1 MTATHEGFAF
11 RRALIAFQAAVC
23 FVLVFGALLFT
34 KSFYNLMSVD
44 SGYQRHGVFMA
55 HLFFRDGD
63 LPVARRD
70 AFYSDLTERI
80 RSLPDIGSLAYAS
93 TPPLSGFFSDTQIS
107 VKGQIQGES
116 NMNRVS
122 PGYFAT
128 MGTPVLTGRDF
139 GRQDTVSSPRV
150 ALVTE
155 TFARRFFGDAPP
167 VGQTFSMPGGAGQRD
182 TDYQVI
188 GVVKDSK
195 YHTIREEFAP
205 IVFAAA
211 SQDVNAGLTRRYI
224 VRANGPIGSVM
235 SSIRRTVLEASP
247 SAALRF
253 GVLETQIQE
262 SLLRERLMAMLASA
276 FGAISM
282 VLAAVGLYGVLS
294 YIIAKRRNEIGIRMA
309 LGADRAG
316 ILRMVLAEVTALLAI
331 GLTAGVGLALLSAR
345 AATTLLYGLEWFD
358 PGMLTLT
365 LVTLC
370 GTGLAAGAW
379 PTFKAAGIEPSQ
391 ALRES

>member
-1 MTATHEGFAF
+1 
-11 RRALIAFQAAVC
+11 
-23 FVLVFGALLFT
+23 
-34 KSFYNLMSVD
+34 
-44 SGYQRHGVFMA
+44 
-55 HLFFRDGD
+55 
-63 LPVARRD
+63 
-70 AFYSDLTERI
+70 
-80 RSLPDIGSLAYAS
+80 
-93 TPPLSGFFSDTQIS
+93 
-107 VKGQIQGES
+107 
-116 NMNRVS
+116 
-122 PGYFAT
+122 
-128 MGTPVLTGRDF
+128 
-139 GRQDTVSSPRV
+139 
-150 ALVTE
+150 
-155 TFARRFFGDAPP
+155 
-167 VGQTFSMPGGAGQRD
+167 MPGGAGQRD